1 MSPTFEVQ
9 DPQQKIL
16 SLYRKFLAVTRMPKS
31 EEEVVHI
38 VIDSIAELLPA
49 HRVTLSNVG
58 IDGKIVVAYSRSPT
72 GEPVIPAGMV
82 FDASDFPSHV
92 KSLRELQ
99 TFHTDDIRKDP
110 RITSLVPALGAF
122 SPALSRMDIPFE
134 RNEGSVSVLSV
145 SSSAAGAW
153 SSSVVELVTEA
164 GALAHFVFRDLRN
177 QVKLHQTETIFR
189 QFAENV
195 GVVFWMSDSAKEE
208 MVYVSPAYEKIWGRS
223 VDSLYAAPRSFL
235 EAIHPDDRQ
244 RVETALR
251 SQTAGFYEQEYRVV
265 KPTGELRWVK
275 DRAFPVRDERGEVF
289 RIAGIAEDITPLRE
303 ARERLEASRNQMA
316 ANAKFAAL
324 GEMAS
329 GVAHEI
335 NNPLAVIHGLAV
347 QMQELVRRDVK
358 KIPVDMVLDSY
369 CDTER
374 MANRIAGIV
383 KGLRTFSRQTAADPM
398 LPADLNSILTETLAM
413 CAPKLRAASIELEL
427 SRPKDRMGIQ
437 CRSSEISQVIL
448 NLFSNAVDAVAESE
462 TRMIRIEVVR
472 QDSGVARLVVEDTG
486 PGIRPELTDRIFQP
500 FFTTKEV
507 GKGTGLGLSISKSI
521 IEAHGGK
528 LFLDQGSPNTRF
540 VVELPSE

>member
-1 MSPTFEVQ
+1 MSPTSEIS
-9 DPQQKIL
+9 DSQQKIL
-16 SLYRKFLAVTRMPKS
+16 FLYRKLLAVTRMPKS
-31 EEEVVHI
+31 EEEVVHV

-58 IDGKIVVAYSRSPT
+58 TDGKIVVAYSRSPA
-72 GEPVIPAGMV
+72 GEPVIPPGTV
-82 FDASDFPSHV
+82 FDASAFPSHV
-92 KSLRELQ
+92 NSLRALQ
-99 TFHTDDIRKDP
+99 TLRTDDIREDP
-110 RITSLVPALGAF
+110 RITPLVPSLRAF

-134 RNEGSVSVLSV
+134 RNEGSISVLSV
-145 SSSAAGAW
+145 SSPIASTW
-153 SSSVVELVTEA
+153 SNSVVDLVTEA

-195 GVVFWMSDSAKEE
+195 GVVFWMSDTSKEE
-208 MVYVSPAYEKIWGRS
+208 MVYVSPAYEKIWGRP
-223 VDSLYAAPRSFL
+223 VESLYASPKSFL

-244 RVETALR
+244 QVERALR
-251 SQTAGFYEQEYRVV
+251 SQTSGLYEQEYRVV
-265 KPTGELRWVK
+265 KPSGEVRWVK
-275 DRAFPVRDERGEVF
+275 DRAFPVRDDKGHVF
-289 RIAGIAEDITPLRE
+289 RVAGIAEDITPLRE

-329 GVAHEI
+329 GIAHEI

-347 QMQELVRRDVK
+347 QMQELVQREGK

-369 CDTER
+369 RDTEK
-374 MANRIAGIV
+374 MANRIAAIV

-413 CAPKLRAASIELEL
+413 CTPKLRAASIELEL
-427 SRPKDRMGIQ
+427 SRPKERMGIQ

-448 NLFSNAVDAVAESE
+448 NLFSNAIDAVAEAE
-462 TRMIRIEVVR
+462 QRKIRIEVV
-472 QDSGVARLVVEDTG
+472 QQEAGVARLVVEDTG
-486 PGIRPELTDRIFQP
+486 NGIRPELADRIFQP

-521 IEAHGGK
+521 VEAHGGK
-528 LFLDQGSPNTRF
+528 LFLDQGSPGTRF

>member
-1 MSPTFEVQ
+1 MSPRSEIQ
-9 DPQQKIL
+9 DSQQKIL
-16 SLYRKFLAVTRMPKS
+16 SLYRKLLAVMRMPKS
-31 EEEVVHI
+31 EEEVVHV

-58 IDGKIVVAYSRSPT
+58 ADEKIVVAYSRSPA
-72 GEPVIPAGMV
+72 GEPVIPAGTV
-82 FDASDFPSHV
+82 FDASAFPSHV
-92 KSLRELQ
+92 NSLRSLQ
-99 TFHTDDIRKDP
+99 TLHTEDIREDP
-110 RITSLVPALGAF
+110 RIAPLLPSLRAF

-134 RNEGSVSVLSV
+134 RNEGSISVLSV
-145 SSSAAGAW
+145 SSPSAGVW
-153 SSSVVELVTEA
+153 SDSVVELVTEA

-195 GVVFWMSDSAKEE
+195 GVVFWMSDTTKAE
-208 MVYVSPAYEKIWGRS
+208 MVYVSPAYEKIWGRP
-223 VDSLYAAPRSFL
+223 VESLYASPKSFL
-235 EAIHPDDRQ
+235 DAIHPDDRQ
-244 RVETALR
+244 QVERALR
-251 SQTAGFYEQEYRVV
+251 SQSTGFYEQEYRVV
-265 KPTGELRWVK
+265 KPSGEVRWVK
-275 DRAFPVRDERGEVF
+275 DRAFPVRDEKGQVF
-289 RIAGIAEDITPLRE
+289 RVAGIAEDITPLRE

-329 GVAHEI
+329 GIAHEI

-347 QMQELVRRDVK
+347 QMQELVRRDGK
-358 KIPVDMVLDSY
+358 KIAVDMVLDSY
-369 CDTER
+369 RDTER

-413 CAPKLRAASIELEL
+413 CTPKLRAAGIELEL
-427 SRPKDRMGIQ
+427 ARPKERMGIQ
-437 CRSSEISQVIL
+437 CRSSEVSQVIL
-448 NLFSNAVDAVAESE
+448 NLFSNAVDAVADAEK
-462 TRMIRIEVVR
+462 RKIRIEVV
-472 QDSGVARLVVEDTG
+472 QQELGVARLVVEDSG
-486 PGIRPELTDRIFQP
+486 HGIRPELADRIFQP

-528 LFLDQGSPNTRF
+528 LFLDHGSPITRF
-540 VVELPSE
+540 VVELP